1 MTTSTLSITTSRIGR
16 RTYIRGAT
24 YPIRD
29 TLRNAGAHWDA
40 DEKAWW
46 IGDDAKAQAIATAHA
61 VPVTEAPAPAS
72 TPTGAPARMVLVT
85 GNTYPVKDA
94 LRAMGGRWNGTAKGW
109 EVPAAKE
116 AEARALVASAP
127 VQPKAS
133 GAKYEI
139 KAGMVTPT
147 KRSNWRPCGYPGCSP
162 NFCDECDGE
171 GYVPASNER
180 RRGRYGRRW

>member
-1 MTTSTLSITTSRIGR
+1 MTTATLSITTNRIGR

-61 VPVTEAPAPAS
+61 VPVEAPTPAS
-72 TPTGAPARMVLVT
+72 TPKSAPARMVLVI

-94 LRAMGGRWNGTAKGW
+94 LRAMGGRWNADAKGW

-116 AEARALVASAP
+116 AEAKALVAGAP
-127 VQPKAS
+127 VQTK
-133 GAKYEI
+133 AKYEI
-139 KAGMVTPT
+139 RNGDAVTPT

-171 GYVPASNER
+171 GYVSASNS
-180 RRGRYGRRW
+180 RGRRYGRRW